1 MARKTFISYKYS
13 EAQGLRDSILEAL
26 GEDAKFYQGETSDSP
41 DMTDKSTDY
50 IRNELKDMI
59 YSTSVTIVIISPN
72 MKYSKWIDWEIEYS
86 LKQIKRDDKT
96 SSTNG
101 VIGVVMDYNGGYS
114 WLRPSVTNEDGHT
127 SIRTNNEYLYNI
139 ISKNRFNQ
147 DPAVYVCEKCQTVD
161 QWEGSYI
168 SLVNEVD
175 FLNDP
180 NRYIENAYGKSKKT
194 IDYNLSRKK

>member
-161 QWEGSYI
+161 QLEGSYI